1 MSSLELES
9 SARFLMMPTWPA
21 SNDFTS
27 EVFIFFC
34 HTLKS
39 LALKYARKVL
49 VVTQVF
55 RYTLAISIHS
65 KDVSSSHSFIC
76 ETWDINVRKLCQV
89 ENRRQIQSGKWTQY
103 FGKENYPEKHLLRHS
118 LRHWDTHWDTEI
130 LTETLNEILTETVS
144 YWDTNGGT
152 YLFTKTLTE
161 TFTET
166 LTEILTETLTYLLR
180 HLLTYLLRHL
190 LIHLLRHLLRHSLRH
205 SLIYSLK
212 HSLRH

>member
-76 ETWDINVRKLCQV
+76 ETWDINVRKLCQA
-89 ENRRQIQSGKWTQY
+89 ENRRQIQSANWTQY
-103 FGKENYPEKHLLRHS
+103 FGKDTYPE
-118 LRHWDTHWDTEI
+118 T
-130 LTETLNEILTETVS
+130 LTE
-144 YWDTNGGT
+144 
-152 YLFTKTLTE
+152 TLTE

-166 LTEILTETLTYLLR
+166 LTEALTETLRYSLR
-180 HLLTYLLRHL
+180 HS
-190 LIHLLRHLLRHSLRH
+190 LRHLLRH
-205 SLIYSLK
+205 
-212 HSLRH
+212 

>member
-39 LALKYARKVL
+39 LALKYTRKVL

-89 ENRRQIQSGKWTQY
+89 ENRRQIQSGNWTKY
-103 FGKENYPEKHLLRHS
+103 FGKDIYPE
-118 LRHWDTHWDTEI
+118 
-130 LTETLNEILTETVS
+130 TL
-144 YWDTNGGT
+144 
-152 YLFTKTLTE
+152 
-161 TFTET
+161 TET
-166 LTEILTETLTYLLR
+166 LTETLRYS
-180 HLLTYLLRHL
+180 
-190 LIHLLRHLLRHSLRH
+190 LRHSLRH
-205 SLIYSLK
+205 SMRHSLIKKDNETLYNRK
-212 HSLRH
+212 HSVWNPTGNFQTPLRRIEVF

>member
-180 HLLTYLLRHL
+180 HLL
-190 LIHLLRHLLRHSLRH
+190 IHLLRHLLRHSLRH